1 MEQTSV
7 KKQSKSCRGAI
18 RCALHDRRK
27 WLAGRDKSCPYMILI
42 VLFLLFVLSGC
53 KHQDKIVIGSKN
65 FSEQVILGELLSQY
79 VEKKLHLT
87 VDRRLNLGG
96 TFICHKALLAGD
108 MDLYVEYSG
117 TAYTAILKKEPKND
131 PKQVFAETKDAYQK
145 QFDCEWTSPLGFNNT
160 FAMIIRG
167 EDARRLGIHTISES
181 AKYSPQWKAGFGYE
195 FMERKDGF
203 PGLSST
209 YNLQFAET
217 PKVMDLTL
225 TYKAVAEKK
234 VDFIAGN
241 STDGLIPKLDLFVL
255 EDDKHYFP
263 PYEAAPVVRKA
274 TLQKFPGLQKALED
288 LGGTIPEQTM
298 RQMNYSVDV
307 EHRDVKEVVAEFLKQ
322 HFKL

>member
-1 MEQTSV
+1 MMPFATPVLRRQITIV
-7 KKQSKSCRGAI
+7 VLLIAFLFGCQKQQK
-18 RCALHDRRK
+18 L
-27 WLAGRDKSCPYMILI
+27 
-42 VLFLLFVLSGC
+42 
-53 KHQDKIVIGSKN
+53 VIGSKN

-79 VEKKLHLT
+79 VEKKLHIP

-96 TFICHKALLAGD
+96 TFICHKAMLAGE

-117 TAYTAILKKEPKND
+117 TAYTAILKREPKND
-131 PKQVFAETKDAYQK
+131 PKQVFAETKAAYEK
-145 QFDCEWTSPLGFNNT
+145 EFDSEWTSPLGFNNT
-160 FAMIIRG
+160 FAIIIRG

-181 AKYSPQWKAGFGYE
+181 SKYSPQWRAGFGYE

-203 PGLSST
+203 PGLSET
-209 YNLQFAET
+209 YNLHFAES

-225 TYKAVAEKK
+225 TYKAVSEKK

-263 PYEAAPVVRKA
+263 PYEAAPVVRKEA
-274 TLQKFPGLQKALED
+274 LEKFPGLEKALND
-288 LGGTIPEQTM
+288 LGGKIPEQAM

-307 EHRDVKEVVAEFLKQ
+307 EHRDAKDVVAEFLKQ